1 MIVYPLTYLATAL
14 IFLGIDAIWLSV
26 SAPLLYRP
34 LLGELLRPD
43 FDPVAAVAFYI
54 LYIAGLVVF
63 AIAPSFAG
71 ASWRVAALRGGFF
84 GLVAYATY
92 DLTNQATLKG
102 WPVTIT
108 IADLIWGT
116 LLSAVAAALGHAVA
130 VRLSGR
136 KVPAPAKPVLPA

>member
-14 IFLGIDAIWLSV
+14 IFLGIDMIWLTV
-26 SAPLLYRP
+26 AGGLLYRP
-34 LLGELLRPD
+34 LLGPLLRAD
-43 FDPVAAVAFYI
+43 FDPVAAVVFYV

-63 AIAPSFAG
+63 AIAPSIG
-71 ASWRVAALRGGFF
+71 SSRRVAALRGGFF

-136 KVPAPAKPVLPA
+136 KVLTAAR

>member
-1 MIVYPLTYLATAL
+1 MIVYGLTYLATAL
-14 IFLGIDAIWLSV
+14 IFLGIDTIWLSV
-26 SAPLLYRP
+26 AGSLLYRP
-34 LLGELLRPD
+34 LLGPLLRD
-43 FDPVAAVAFYI
+43 GFDPIAAVLFYV

-63 AIAPSFAG
+63 AIAPTIHGAG
-71 ASWRVAALRGGFF
+71 PRVAALRGGFF

-130 VRLSGR
+130 VRLSGKR
-136 KVPAPAKPVLPA
+136 ALAPAGR

>member
-1 MIVYPLTYLATAL
+1 MIVYPMTYLATAV
-14 IFLGIDAIWLSV
+14 IFLGIDTIWLSV
-26 SAPLLYRP
+26 AGGLLYRP
-34 LLGELLRPD
+34 LLGPLLRDD
-43 FDPVAAVAFYI
+43 FDPAAAVLFYV

-63 AIAPSFAG
+63 AIAPSIG
-71 ASWRVAALRGGFF
+71 SGPRVAALRGGFF

-116 LLSAVAAALGHAVA
+116 VLSAVAAALGHAVA
-130 VRLSGR
+130 TRLSGK
-136 KVPAPAKPVLPA
+136 KVPAPVKPVLPA